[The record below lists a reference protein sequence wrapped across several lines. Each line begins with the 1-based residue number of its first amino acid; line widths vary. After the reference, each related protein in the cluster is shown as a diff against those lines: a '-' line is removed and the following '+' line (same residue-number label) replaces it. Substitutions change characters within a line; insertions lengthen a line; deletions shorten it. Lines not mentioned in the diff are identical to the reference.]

1 MCIIDYG
8 WRQYFFR
15 ELKCYGAMIH
25 LINADG
31 MCAHPTII
39 PIDWFYSVLFL
50 DRLKN
55 LQSRFDPENS
65 LTKGIEVYPNKI

>member
-1 MCIIDYG
+1 
-8 WRQYFFR
+8 
-15 ELKCYGAMIH
+15 MIH
-25 LINADG
+25 LINVHG
-31 MCAHPTII
+31 MCAHHTII

-65 LTKGIEVYPNKI
+65 LTKGIEVYPNKIQNKRQAECF